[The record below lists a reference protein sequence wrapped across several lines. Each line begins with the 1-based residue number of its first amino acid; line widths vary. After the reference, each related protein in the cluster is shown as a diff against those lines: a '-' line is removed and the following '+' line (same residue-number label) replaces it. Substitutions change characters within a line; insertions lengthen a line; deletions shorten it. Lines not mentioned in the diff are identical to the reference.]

1 MFGFIC
7 IKILDEVV
15 MLFSPF
21 SKRRRLQLRISER
34 RLLLMT
40 GDVLAVTVSTFVALY
55 IWSTAAKT
63 AFTLDFIIPRSYWF
77 FVLPIFWLVLASAND
92 FYQLRVAANRIQ
104 SLQRLGLITAQMIF
118 VYMMVFFLSP
128 RDELPRLF
136 IFYYGILSFL
146 LIAVWRV
153 LNPALLGWA
162 SVARRVLIIGT
173 DSSAQKIIETLQTY
187 SAHGYDIRGIIS
199 HKEDIGKTI
208 NGVPVIGTGTDLMN
222 FVLRDRIA
230 ELVITEIA
238 DTDADIFRA
247 VMQAYEQGV
256 VLSPMPLLYARL
268 TGRVPVQDVKNQWAT
283 VLPIEGQSL
292 FSPYPAL
299 QRMMDVVLALI
310 GMVFFIPLLPL
321 MALII
326 RLDSAGGTFYTQIRT
341 GLRGKNF
348 RIIKFRTMIQ
358 DAEKHTGAVFSTAN
372 DKRITRVGRIF
383 RKTRLDELPQLI
395 NVLRGDMS
403 IVGPRP
409 ERPEHITRL
418 TESIPFYRTRL
429 VIRPGL
435 TGWAQVKYHYGST
448 DEDALVKLEYDLYY
462 IRNQSLLL
470 DLNIIIRTVYKVI
483 RLGGM

>member
-1 MFGFIC
+1 
-7 IKILDEVV
+7 

-21 SKRRRLQLRISER
+21 SKRNRLQLRISER
-34 RLLLMT
+34 RLLLMA
-40 GDVLAVTVSTFVALY
+40 GDVLAVTLSTFFALY
-55 IWSTAAKT
+55 IWSRVAETP
-63 AFTLDFIIPRSYWF
+63 FTIDFVLPRSYWF
-77 FVLPIFWLVLASAND
+77 FVLPIFWLILASAND
-92 FYQLRVAANRIQ
+92 FYQLRVAANRWQ
-104 SLQRLGLITAQMIF
+104 SLQRLMVITGQMIL
-118 VYMMVFFLSP
+118 VYIIVFFVSS

-136 IFYYGILSFL
+136 IFYYGILAFVT
-146 LIAVWRV
+146 IALWRM

-162 SVARRVLIIGT
+162 STARRVLIIGT
-173 DSSAQKIIETLQTY
+173 NSSAQKIAETLKTFGAQ
-187 SAHGYDIRGIIS
+187 GYEIRGIIS
-199 HKEDIGKTI
+199 QTVDVGKTI
-208 NGVPVIGTGTDLMN
+208 HGVPVIGTGADLMN

-230 ELVITEIA
+230 ELVITDIA
-238 DTDADIFRA
+238 DTDAEIFRA

-268 TGRVPVQDVKNQWAT
+268 TGRVPVQDVHNQWGI

-299 QRMMDVVLALI
+299 QRLMDIVLALI
-310 GMVFFIPLLPL
+310 GMMVFIPLLPIL
-321 MALII
+321 ALII
-326 RLDSAGGTFYTQIRT
+326 KLDSKGGVFYTQIRT

-348 RIIKFRTMIQ
+348 RIIKFRTMVQ
-358 DAEKHTGAVFSTAN
+358 DAEKATGAIFSVAN
-372 DKRITRVGRIF
+372 DSRVTRVGKIF
-383 RKTRLDELPQLI
+383 RKTRLDELPQII
-395 NVLRGDMS
+395 NVLKGDMS

-409 ERPEHITRL
+409 ERPEHIARL

-470 DLNIIIRTVYKVI
+470 DLNIISRTVYKVI
-483 RLGGM
+483 RLGGL

>member
-1 MFGFIC
+1 
-7 IKILDEVV
+7 

-21 SKRRRLQLRISER
+21 SKRKRLQLRISER
-34 RLLLMT
+34 RLLLMI
-40 GDVLAVTVSTFVALY
+40 GDVLAVTISTFIALY
-55 IWSTAAKT
+55 IWSQAADVP
-63 AFTLDFIIPRSYWF
+63 FTVEFILPRSYWF
-77 FVLPIFWLVLASAND
+77 FVLPIFWLILASAND
-92 FYQLRVAANRIQ
+92 FYQLRVAANRWQ
-104 SLQRLGLITAQMIF
+104 SLQRLALITAQMIL

-136 IFYYGILSFL
+136 IFYYGILAFVTVAL
-146 LIAVWRV
+146 WRV

-162 SVARRVLIIGT
+162 STARRVLIIGS
-173 DSSAQKIIETLQTY
+173 DSSAQKIIETLQIFGTQSY
-187 SAHGYDIRGIIS
+187 EIRGIIS
-199 HKEDIGKTI
+199 QTADVGKTI
-208 NGVPVIGTGTDLMN
+208 GGVAVIGTGADLMN

-238 DTDADIFRA
+238 DTDAEIFRA

-256 VLSPMPLLYARL
+256 VLSPMPLLYSRL
-268 TGRVPVQDVKNQWAT
+268 TGRVPVQDVHNHWGM
-283 VLPIEGQSL
+283 VLPIDGQSL

-299 QRMMDVVLALI
+299 QRVMDVILACI
-310 GMVFFIPLLPL
+310 GMVVFIILLPL
-321 MALII
+321 LALAI
-326 RLDSAGGTFYTQIRT
+326 RLDSAGTIFYTQIRT

-348 RIIKFRTMIQ
+348 RIIKFRTMIS
-358 DAEKHTGAVFSTAN
+358 DAEKTTGAVFSAPN
-372 DKRITRVGRIF
+372 DKRVTRVGRFF

-395 NVLRGDMS
+395 NVLKGDMS

-462 IRNQSLLL
+462 IRNQSLWL

-483 RLGGM
+483 RLGGL

>member
-1 MFGFIC
+1 
-7 IKILDEVV
+7 

-34 RLLLMT
+34 RLLLMA
-40 GDVLAVTVSTFVALY
+40 GDVLAVTASTFIALY
-55 IWSTAAKT
+55 IWSSAADT
-63 AFTLDFIIPRSYWF
+63 AFTIDFILPRSYWF
-77 FVLPIFWLVLASAND
+77 FVLPVFWLVLASAND
-92 FYQLRVAANRIQ
+92 FYQLKVAANRLQ
-104 SLQRLGLITAQMIF
+104 SLQRLGFITAQMIL

-136 IFYYGILSFL
+136 IFYYGIMAFV
-146 LIAVWRV
+146 LIALWRV
-153 LNPALLGWA
+153 LNPALVGWA
-162 SVARRVLIIGT
+162 STARRMLIIGT
-173 DSSAQKIIETLQTY
+173 DSSAQKMIQTLQT
-187 SAHGYDIRGIIS
+187 HVVQGYEIRGIIS
-199 HKEDIGKTI
+199 HAEDIGKTI
-208 NGVPVIGTGTDLMN
+208 HGVPVIGAGADLMN

-299 QRMMDVVLALI
+299 QRIMDVVLALI
-310 GMVFFIPLLPL
+310 GMAVFIPLLPIL
-321 MALII
+321 ALII
-326 RLDSAGGTFYTQIRT
+326 RLDSAGNIFYTQTRT

-348 RIIKFRTMIQ
+348 RIIKFRTMVQ
-358 DAEKHTGAVFSTAN
+358 DAEKLTGAVFSVAN
-372 DKRITRVGRIF
+372 DKRVTRVGRIF
-383 RKTRLDELPQLI
+383 RKTRLDELPQII
-395 NVLRGDMS
+395 NVLKGDMS

-409 ERPEHITRL
+409 ERPEHIARL
-418 TESIPFYRTRL
+418 TENIPFYRTRL

-470 DLNIIIRTVYKVI
+470 DLNIIIRTVYKVV
-483 RLGGM
+483 RLGGL

>member
-1 MFGFIC
+1 
-7 IKILDEVV
+7 

-21 SKRRRLQLRISER
+21 SKRNRLQLRISER
-34 RLLLMT
+34 RLLLMA
-40 GDVLAVTVSTFVALY
+40 GDVLAVTLSTFFALY
-55 IWSTAAKT
+55 IWSQVAETP
-63 AFTLDFIIPRSYWF
+63 FTIDFVLPRSYWF
-77 FVLPIFWLVLASAND
+77 FVLPIFWLILASAND
-92 FYQLRVAANRIQ
+92 FYQLRVAANRWQ
-104 SLQRLGLITAQMIF
+104 SFQRLTLITGQMIL
-118 VYMMVFFLSP
+118 VYIIVFFVSS

-136 IFYYGILSFL
+136 IFYYGILAFVMVAL
-146 LIAVWRV
+146 WRV

-162 SVARRVLIIGT
+162 STARRVLIIGT
-173 DSSAQKIIETLQTY
+173 DSSAQKIVETIKTFGAQ
-187 SAHGYDIRGIIS
+187 GYEIRGIIS
-199 HKEDIGKTI
+199 QTTDVGKMI
-208 NGVPVIGTGTDLMN
+208 HGVPVIGTGADLMN

-230 ELVITEIA
+230 ELVITDIA
-238 DTDADIFRA
+238 DTDAEIFRA

-268 TGRVPVQDVKNQWAT
+268 TGRVPVQDVHNQWGI

-299 QRMMDVVLALI
+299 QRLMDIVLALI
-310 GMVFFIPLLPL
+310 GMVVFILLLPVL
-321 MALII
+321 ALII
-326 RLDSAGGTFYTQIRT
+326 KLDSRGSIFYTQIRT

-348 RIIKFRTMIQ
+348 RIIKFRTMVQ
-358 DAEKHTGAVFSTAN
+358 DAEKATGAVFSVAN
-372 DKRITRVGRIF
+372 DKRVTRVGRIF
-383 RKTRLDELPQLI
+383 RKTRLDELPQII
-395 NVLRGDMS
+395 NVLKGDMS

-409 ERPEHITRL
+409 ERPEHIARL

-483 RLGGM
+483 RLGGL